1 MNKKIGIIA
10 VLACALVLCFALVG
24 CGGGSIDKTKF
35 IGTWTLE
42 SGSDENLDAD
52 SIELMK
58 SLGLEVNLTLNDD
71 DTGTLDMF
79 GQKEAVTWEASSATE
94 GKLSMENTGSAN
106 LKVEDSK
113 LVMSDDSSSMTF
125 AKKS

>member
-10 VLACALVLCFALVG
+10 ALVCAFVLCFALVG
-24 CGGGSIDKTKF
+24 CGGGSVDKTKF
-35 IGTWTLE
+35 TGTWTLE

-71 DTGTLDMF
+71 DTGRLNMF
-79 GQKEAVTWEASSATE
+79 GQEEAVTWEATSATE
-94 GKLSMENTGSAN
+94 GKLSMENAGSAN
-106 LKVEDSK
+106 LKIEDSK